1 MFKKVLIANRGEIA
15 VRIMRACRELSVSS
29 VAVYSEADRNSMHV
43 KLADEA
49 VCIGP
54 AAAAKSYLNVP
65 NVISAAEITECDAIH
80 PGYGFLA
87 ENTDFADICK
97 KYGIVFIGPESKVI
111 ESMGNKAK
119 ARDTMVKAGV
129 PVVPGSDGILTGTIE
144 ESKKLAKKIG
154 YPVLLKA
161 SAGGGGKGMRVVRS
175 EDEFENALAMAQM
188 EAKAAF
194 SNDDMYMEK
203 FIETARHIEFQVLCD
218 NFGNMVHLGERD
230 CSVQRRHQKLIEES
244 PSPALSDKARKKLGE
259 YAIRACKAVNY
270 TNAGTVE
277 FIMAGPDEFYFMEM
291 NTRLQV
297 EHPVTELITGIDLVQ
312 EQLKIASGEKLAFTQ
327 KDIKFNGHAIEFRIN
342 AENPDNNFAPSPG
355 KITLFEPPLGPFVR
369 MDTMAA
375 TNVDILPFYDS
386 LIAKVI
392 VWGNDRNVSLARA
405 RRCLHEFG
413 VEGVKTTIPL
423 HLKII
428 ENEKFIKGDIDTGF
442 LEKELPKT

>member
-15 VRIMRACRELSVSS
+15 VRIIRACREMDIRS

-54 AAAAKSYLNVP
+54 ASAAKSYLNVP
-65 NVISAAEITECDAIH
+65 NVVSAAEITDCDAVH

-97 KYGIVFIGPESKVI
+97 SVGLKFIGPESEVI

-129 PVVPGSDGILTGTIE
+129 PVVPGSDGILEGTLE
-144 ESKKLAKKIG
+144 ESKALAKKIG

-175 EDEFENALAMAQM
+175 EDEFENALNMAQM
-188 EAKAAF
+188 EATAAF
-194 SNDDMYMEK
+194 SNGDMYMEK

-218 NFGNMVHLGERD
+218 NFGNIIHLGERD

-244 PSPALSDKARKKLGE
+244 PSPALTAKTRKILGD
-259 YAIRACKAVNY
+259 YAKKACKAVNY

-277 FIMAGPDEFYFMEM
+277 FIMAGPNEFYFMEM

-297 EHPVTELITGIDLVQ
+297 EHPVTERITGLDLVK
-312 EQLKIASGEKLAFTQ
+312 EQLKIAAGEKLSITQ
-327 KDIKFNGHAIEFRIN
+327 KDVTFNGHAMEFRIN
-342 AENPDNNFAPSPG
+342 AEDPDNNFAPSPG

-369 MDTMAA
+369 IDTMAA
-375 TNVDILPFYDS
+375 TGTDILPFYDS

-392 VWGNDRNVSLARA
+392 VWGKDRSDTLSRA
-405 RRCLHEFG
+405 RRCLNEFG
-413 VEGVKTTIPL
+413 VEGIKTTIPL
-423 HLKII
+423 HLKIVD
-428 ENEKFIKGDIDTGF
+428 NAKFIEGNIDTGF
-442 LEKELPKT
+442 LEKELPQK